1 MSVYWQSTI
10 GFAGFGCNDVRTY
23 TIEYA
28 YYADGN
34 WDSDSSIG
42 LNEWRGRAWA
52 E

>member
-1 MSVYWQSTI
+1 MI
-10 GFAGFGCNDVRTY
+10 GLAGVDCNDVRTY
-23 TIEYA
+23 TIEHA

-42 LNEWRGRAWA
+42 LNEWGEQAWA